1 MKFRA
6 KARKKAKKRRVCPA
20 DFTRQQNKMAAKDTQ
35 NIETIAL
42 STSNEQQR
50 ATITPNKT
58 SDKTFKPLKT

>member
-6 KARKKAKKRRVCPA
+6 KEKKKAEKRRVCPA
-20 DFTRQQNKMAAKDTQ
+20 DFTRQQKKMAAKDTQ

-50 ATITPNKT
+50 ATITPSKT